1 MQPLLRCVWGQ
12 GSGLAPP
19 VGAWPL
25 WCGVGGQGSGLA
37 NPPVGAWPLWCVWG
51 RRSGLAPPPSGRVAG
66 HLPAPQT
73 GSCERGFSMPAPQ
86 RADLQWTAAHCHTA
100 KTAQRR
106 RPSWAALIPGT
117 TDEVAVVLPCWKVM
131 M

>member
-1 MQPLLRCVWGQ
+1 M
-12 GSGLAPP
+12 AP
-19 VGAWPL
+19 V
-25 WCGVGGQGSGLA
+25 
-37 NPPVGAWPLWCVWG
+37 VWG
-51 RRSGLAPPPSGRVAG
+51 RGAGEWAGQPPSGRMAPAVCVGAEEWASPPPSGRVAV

-100 KTAQRR
+100 RTAQRR